1 MIKKIIQPSYIDN
14 SNSSSDCCIAK
25 TYLFSSEETTFTTF
39 PELPKENITK
49 RAISLCQ
56 TSGLDSSGLSSGL
69 SASIAVTTFKRELHN
84 HHPAVLPKICLLLSS
99 FKTLLTY
106 FTIPISREV
115 TRNKKCTFYLYY
127 IGHTTVFLTSS
138 DTALLNMVRMV
149 NHHWWLSTSI
159 LLESDCSL
167 LPHRWP
173 IAFISTSFILLTWVL
188 SNVNS
193 W

>member
-69 SASIAVTTFKRELHN
+69 SASIAVTTFMRELHN

-99 FKTLLTY
+99 FTTLLTHSKSPFQKLSQETKRKY
-106 FTIPISREV
+106 KFIFIILKILLST
-115 TRNKKCTFYLYY
+115 
-127 IGHTTVFLTSS
+127 LTSS
-138 DTALLNMVRMV
+138 DTV
-149 NHHWWLSTSI
+149 
-159 LLESDCSL
+159 
-167 LPHRWP
+167 
-173 IAFISTSFILLTWVL
+173 
-188 SNVNS
+188 
-193 W
+193 